1 MERLT
6 IKELAPYLSYELK
19 MISSDGQIG
28 ELIGLIE
35 NDSIIKRTV
44 WDSGCREMGI
54 QAGND
59 IQISRCCLHAENMGT
74 PNKPLLRPLSYLTEE
89 IEHNGERFVPMV
101 ELYKIARGRYKDSI
115 VKYWSIMS
123 TTSIMIEQE
132 GYSNFIFS
140 IVNSDSDIRLEYGL
154 NFQLHSTD
162 LFNENPKTVMVQCWN
177 ILFDKLHEWHFDTK
191 GLLDRNLALPIDGKE
206 VEGE

>member
-6 IKELAPYLSYELK
+6 IKELVPYLPYKLQWKFEG
-19 MISSDGQIG
+19 SD
-28 ELIGLIE
+28 EVHE
-35 NDSIIKRTV
+35 V
-44 WDSGCREMGI
+44 MGI
-54 QAGND
+54 D
-59 IQISRCCLHAENMGT
+59 ITDFGVHLFSPYGDYGKCRINEG
-74 PNKPLLRPLSYLTEE
+74 KPLLRPLSSLTKE
-89 IEHNGERFVPMV
+89 IEHNGESFVPMV

-140 IVNSDSDIRLEYGL
+140 IVNSDIDIRLEYGL

-177 ILFDKLHEWHFDTK
+177 ILFYKLHEWHFDTK
-191 GLLDRNLALPIDGKE
+191 GLLERQLALPIDGKE
-206 VEGE
+206 VECE